1 VAWGPGSVTCASG
14 SRFSFSLELKLVLGQ
29 CGISRA
35 GAARKM
41 PAGKANFWVD
51 SYPMMSYRKGNKGGV
66 MAVDFEALDLVRS
79 ENRSRSYNK
88 RLDDL
93 ARENQELGDLVADAI
108 ACVVELEKPSHIG
121 RSTTLK
127 ERFEKIKKR
136 G

>member
-1 VAWGPGSVTCASG
+1 
-14 SRFSFSLELKLVLGQ
+14 
-29 CGISRA
+29 
-35 GAARKM
+35 
-41 PAGKANFWVD
+41 
-51 SYPMMSYRKGNKGGV
+51 